1 MVATLGDDTP
11 ALSTVQK
18 STVEFKRERENLED
32 DPKSGHPAI
41 VSNQRKH
48 WSYSPHGD
56 TSLSTSWKNWTLI

>member
-41 VSNQRKH
+41 AINQRKH
-48 WSYSPHGD
+48 
-56 TSLSTSWKNWTLI
+56 